1 MNFLDDWNKKN
12 KQTQKK
18 AGLQSASLPAAQ
30 KAELKTPLTL
40 TKSGVVMADGKGGG
54 KLITPTLGPKAA
66 QTPLVKPMAARNA
79 QRSGQLVNTGTMI
92 SDTGSNKRQ
101 APLTLTKSGVVM
113 ADGKGGGKLITPTLG
128 PKAAQTPIVKP
139 MAARKAQR
147 QLVNTGT
154 MISDTGS
161 NKRQVPAVTTPKGKA
176 QRTVDDLPDIAA
188 FGAGNYGADK
198 KPLQGFLARA
208 GKTVSGG
215 AKGSLAG
222 NMDAMGVAYQAGQG
236 GRTQRN
242 TEELRD
248 AQWAVARAKYAY
260 DTDRS
265 PAAKSEL
272 DNALTKMRAFA
283 TVLGDGAYEQ
293 ALDAAYDAAARFGT
307 ADLNELYNSL
317 GNVQPAQGTGVQQ
330 RAGETARDLAADVQ
344 ESANRDI
351 EAAKTGVSKFWQNA
365 IDAGASMTQSG
376 IDAAASAILGLRPTR
391 LNGGYALMGNVVEKR
406 LPGAMIP
413 FATRAFG
420 GAAMEAREGG
430 GDLAEQ
436 IAYGA
441 GIGSVEVAT
450 ELISNV
456 ALPFAKAYGGGAL
469 DDVVQR
475 GIQKAVSKLGKTE
488 AGKRALNAV
497 LQMTA
502 SGAGEG
508 FEELVAQWAEWQ
520 MPRIYG
526 GDVESVEDN
535 LADSLQS
542 FIIGG
547 MSGVAGSL
555 VSPDT
560 YRYKGGETSTA
571 EEGQGT
577 AYRGVVPQNIENPR
591 VGRLEMSS
599 APYNPTGT
607 DISTIYGNQYRNQ
620 VKENAIRRL
629 GIADGKPAYLAAP
642 NITKDGREY
651 YVDVTKASLNKM
663 LYTKGHEP
671 LELER
676 ILLVDNLEKAID
688 GSYWAESK
696 GDRKGRIQINGFDTL
711 RTSFYIDGTP
721 YYADIKVKVVDKGSG
736 QNPQNVA
743 YYIEPEE
750 ITSIKRMDTPSP
762 TGGRHAPNIFFR
774 DNVSIYD
781 PSVSQNIQGV
791 NTWDM
796 RSGAEYA
803 RLPRLVDANGM
814 DAAQRTAWRQALE
827 QMPREKQMQ
836 FEMAADIAR
845 RFGAVVQAR
854 TMADGVQGSY
864 QDGVISIATTA
875 VDPVRQVLIHEL
887 THHMESSGLYSR
899 FSDAA
904 LQFVAED
911 MGADVDT
918 LRRAVMADYAR
929 AGVALDEDG
938 ATREIV
944 AKFAEEK
951 LFTDEETVRRLLARD
966 RNLFQRVYD
975 WIRDTVAKLQGTRE
989 QRRLI
994 DAQNLYE
1001 RALRQAAD
1009 GTQDSGAQL
1018 LYAGENARTA
1028 DLDALTRAAQME
1040 ADGTDARTIRR
1051 ETGWFRGMDGKWR
1064 FEIDD
1069 SGMEYR
1075 RDGDARLM
1083 EESGYRRL
1091 QELTDKWAQNAQ
1103 DQGEPLTAE
1112 ELAESEKLES
1122 EYYDRAWSEKYEL
1135 ADFLR
1140 HSDLFEAYPALR
1152 HTSVVFKETMP
1163 GIGGYYDKT
1172 MDAIVLSKDL
1182 IGSPERT
1189 LVHEIQHV
1197 IQGTEE
1203 FAGGSSPNYWKY
1215 KNKDG
1220 QGYVSD
1226 RRFVEAENRMH
1237 EAMDAMPPAVQE
1249 TVRQINRAKLAQAWD
1264 EVLRLEESLYNG
1276 PYADMY
1282 SDYTQADFD
1291 RRARTDYFK
1300 NANTLELY
1308 RNTAGEIEARD
1319 AANRRG
1325 YTLEQRRQLSPDLGN
1340 EATVFADGGVGY
1352 EIKYPQYTEAD
1363 IKNNSERLRSMEAVE
1378 RLSGNELG
1386 DRNVP
1391 LKDRVQAFFNSLG
1404 NNIRTD
1410 RFGDVA
1416 LGNSSVRS
1424 EIRHGHTPQKV
1435 MTYAAIPSVLQNG
1448 VVVYQNVKN
1457 THELERILVAAPV
1470 EVGAEHERMYVGVML
1485 QRDPQ
1490 NQRLYL
1496 HDVVTE
1502 KEFTTG
1508 GNGHLNTTGPN
1519 AANGE
1524 LFTTDI
1530 LRNALNVKSR
1540 QLSTGRSIEE
1550 MAREHLSDEDIAWQ
1564 EHQERVRAARKN
1576 AALDRLAAREEPPV
1590 RRGEG
1595 HSVDAELQRWRE
1607 QDAPKSVEVPP
1618 VNTWGAT
1625 FDNRV
1630 SAQQRSYAEAISDL
1644 VTQQVSRDAED
1655 MRDGTGRYARAYW
1668 QPESYQA
1675 SDESRLTYEQQM
1687 EEAERVAADRRYW
1700 EAQRRVTD
1708 SPWKNTDMAEQLAEA
1723 SRETMRQKSAG
1734 EKLIGAVES
1743 MDGIEDSIR
1752 ADREL
1757 LQMRREAREAEGM
1770 RMPET
1775 LRRLGVE
1782 PFGSEADYLGAED
1795 LAEQVSGNE
1804 RARRRIKKEVAKIP
1818 ASEKEKLFAR
1828 QLADGTI
1835 SWEDV
1840 PQTVNRSTVDVLAD
1854 YYRTMDTG
1862 TETQLLRDRRNLI
1875 LEREEAKMPSLLGMD
1890 VRYDEGG
1897 LRESGKPSGRLA
1909 RQVSTLRRNLQTPAR
1924 VCATE
1929 WGAQHGRRVYETLF
1943 YPVTENNGRQIDWVN
1958 SMLDRVRTFRGTD
1971 GKARELNREE
1981 RGLVQRL
1988 VETRAAGN
1996 RVQQQEQQY
2005 VEAKRNMD
2013 AARGITVEQYLRE
2026 KGVLQEEKEQAIHA
2040 AYRVFR
2046 AKKKRGELKNTT
2058 SAAYMAETVHG
2069 YAEYEK
2075 AKDEARKELYEKV
2088 IAGEI
2093 TSRSAEARIQEAI
2106 NGGERAIRYFERLG
2120 VDWHKY
2126 EDVNYNQEEIF
2137 RRGTDTDSK
2146 TQEYRDAAKA
2156 WAAAKKNRP
2165 FMSAAENVRNG
2176 EAAEDA
2182 ARTFGIDKSQ
2192 QEYQDLQNYA
2202 AYLDAKKRVKN
2213 IAGVDA
2219 AIVDAAVKA
2228 YGTLYQELYEGINT
2242 FLTAHGYKPI
2252 GFIEGYAPHMQ
2263 PETAK
2268 TAFSKAL
2275 KMLGLDDTAMMLP
2288 TSISGMTADLK
2299 PYKQYDPFF
2308 QTRYG
2313 DKTEYDITKGFENYV
2328 YYLGN
2333 IFYHTDDIMR
2343 IRTAA
2348 KYIRKTYTSEEASE
2362 QISWAENARNFDDAA
2377 IEDFLR
2383 FNGIIRK
2390 GTQLGAGEARA
2401 MLNDYIDGL
2410 YEQIGDVSRYS
2421 EMVKYLD
2428 NYANR
2433 LAGKQNMLD
2442 RGAEAAA
2449 GRRSLN
2455 WVNSLL
2461 GKYGGAKLAFNVSSA
2476 LNQTSQ
2482 LPMVMV
2488 ENGEWTTAKAIRDF
2502 FTKSRSDF
2510 VQHSNFLKGKKG
2522 VDWILGPETGWE
2534 KFKEAGF
2541 SMTEAVDSFTSY
2553 VAVRSK
2559 YLKEIRLGASDA
2571 EAIRAADEY
2580 GRNVMG
2586 SRARGEK
2593 PMLFDT
2599 KNPFWQIA
2607 TRFQLEAMNSWE
2619 HITRDLPAE
2628 IRQTAKE
2635 KGKVAATGQLA
2646 GRAVRYTL
2654 AAFLINCGI
2663 GALSGGSPVPYD
2675 ILGSAA
2681 EAVGAAMGMTKNQAI
2696 ATMLDGV
2703 LEAVFDQRLFGTDEP
2718 EDDEEKDWWAALE
2731 SLFGNAANDVPIL
2744 GRAAALA
2751 GIGDQTLPTADF
2763 SKVGDLVDSARN
2775 NGILTAD
2782 TLDKALTAGGEFLYG
2797 GNQLRKTVQGGM
2809 AAAQGGVYSKGK
2821 LRYQVERT
2829 PWNVGKALLF
2839 GRSALDETEEYYAEK
2854 LKTFSEKQTA
2864 AWEKM
2869 QEAGEPGKTV
2879 EEQRQRAKES
2889 YDLIRQLSGIE
2900 KENDDDNRAALQR
2913 QALRESGVSDEAKAV
2928 VWYEMM
2934 ASEKDRKTMDALK
2947 DADMGEV
2954 ARVLMDMKD
2963 RRKDSQKL
2971 EIIMSS
2977 SLTDAQ
2983 KGTLY
2988 LETLAGDEDKE
2999 KVTALKNAG
3008 MDAYQ
3013 YLTYK
3018 TAISGLSGRTEKLY
3032 AIHTLDLSDYQKD
3045 ALYYL
3050 NGWSKKTHD
3059 DVPWLQGV
3067 SAEAAAN
3074 RLALIVAHRESQPV
3088 EEPKWQQDLEGFL
3101 GTGTNGNPFTRAR
3114 LQRETSQTNPFTR
3127 ARLQANINQILYSGE
3142 QQSAAQDNPFTR
3154 ARLQREAAQQTN
3166 PFLRGRG

>member
-1 MNFLDDWNKKN
+1 M
-12 KQTQKK
+12 
-18 AGLQSASLPAAQ
+18 
-30 KAELKTPLTL
+30 
-40 TKSGVVMADGKGGG
+40 
-54 KLITPTLGPKAA
+54 
-66 QTPLVKPMAARNA
+66 
-79 QRSGQLVNTGTMI
+79 
-92 SDTGSNKRQ
+92 
-101 APLTLTKSGVVM
+101 
-113 ADGKGGGKLITPTLG
+113 
-128 PKAAQTPIVKP
+128 
-139 MAARKAQR
+139 
-147 QLVNTGT
+147 
-154 MISDTGS
+154 
-161 NKRQVPAVTTPKGKA
+161 
-176 QRTVDDLPDIAA
+176 
-188 FGAGNYGADK
+188 
-198 KPLQGFLARA
+198 
-208 GKTVSGG
+208 
-215 AKGSLAG
+215 
-222 NMDAMGVAYQAGQG
+222 
-236 GRTQRN
+236 
-242 TEELRD
+242 
-248 AQWAVARAKYAY
+248 
-260 DTDRS
+260 
-265 PAAKSEL
+265 
-272 DNALTKMRAFA
+272 
-283 TVLGDGAYEQ
+283 
-293 ALDAAYDAAARFGT
+293 
-307 ADLNELYNSL
+307 
-317 GNVQPAQGTGVQQ
+317 
-330 RAGETARDLAADVQ
+330 
-344 ESANRDI
+344 
-351 EAAKTGVSKFWQNA
+351 
-365 IDAGASMTQSG
+365 
-376 IDAAASAILGLRPTR
+376 
-391 LNGGYALMGNVVEKR
+391 
-406 LPGAMIP
+406 
-413 FATRAFG
+413 
-420 GAAMEAREGG
+420 
-430 GDLAEQ
+430 
-436 IAYGA
+436 
-441 GIGSVEVAT
+441 
-450 ELISNV
+450 
-456 ALPFAKAYGGGAL
+456 
-469 DDVVQR
+469 
-475 GIQKAVSKLGKTE
+475 
-488 AGKRALNAV
+488 
-497 LQMTA
+497 
-502 SGAGEG
+502 
-508 FEELVAQWAEWQ
+508 
-520 MPRIYG
+520 
-526 GDVESVEDN
+526 
-535 LADSLQS
+535 
-542 FIIGG
+542 
-547 MSGVAGSL
+547 
-555 VSPDT
+555 
-560 YRYKGGETSTA
+560 
-571 EEGQGT
+571 
-577 AYRGVVPQNIENPR
+577 
-591 VGRLEMSS
+591 
-599 APYNPTGT
+599 
-607 DISTIYGNQYRNQ
+607 
-620 VKENAIRRL
+620 
-629 GIADGKPAYLAAP
+629 
-642 NITKDGREY
+642 
-651 YVDVTKASLNKM
+651 
-663 LYTKGHEP
+663 
-671 LELER
+671 
-676 ILLVDNLEKAID
+676 
-688 GSYWAESK
+688 
-696 GDRKGRIQINGFDTL
+696 
-711 RTSFYIDGTP
+711 
-721 YYADIKVKVVDKGSG
+721 
-736 QNPQNVA
+736 
-743 YYIEPEE
+743 
-750 ITSIKRMDTPSP
+750 
-762 TGGRHAPNIFFR
+762 
-774 DNVSIYD
+774 
-781 PSVSQNIQGV
+781 
-791 NTWDM
+791 
-796 RSGAEYA
+796 
-803 RLPRLVDANGM
+803 
-814 DAAQRTAWRQALE
+814 
-827 QMPREKQMQ
+827 
-836 FEMAADIAR
+836 
-845 RFGAVVQAR
+845 
-854 TMADGVQGSY
+854 
-864 QDGVISIATTA
+864 
-875 VDPVRQVLIHEL
+875 
-887 THHMESSGLYSR
+887 
-899 FSDAA
+899 
-904 LQFVAED
+904 
-911 MGADVDT
+911 
-918 LRRAVMADYAR
+918 
-929 AGVALDEDG
+929 
-938 ATREIV
+938 
-944 AKFAEEK
+944 
-951 LFTDEETVRRLLARD
+951 
-966 RNLFQRVYD
+966 
-975 WIRDTVAKLQGTRE
+975 
-989 QRRLI
+989 
-994 DAQNLYE
+994 
-1001 RALRQAAD
+1001 
-1009 GTQDSGAQL
+1009 
-1018 LYAGENARTA
+1018 
-1028 DLDALTRAAQME
+1028 
-1040 ADGTDARTIRR
+1040 
-1051 ETGWFRGMDGKWR
+1051 
-1064 FEIDD
+1064 
-1069 SGMEYR
+1069 
-1075 RDGDARLM
+1075 
-1083 EESGYRRL
+1083 
-1091 QELTDKWAQNAQ
+1091 
-1103 DQGEPLTAE
+1103 
-1112 ELAESEKLES
+1112 
-1122 EYYDRAWSEKYEL
+1122 
-1135 ADFLR
+1135 
-1140 HSDLFEAYPALR
+1140 
-1152 HTSVVFKETMP
+1152 
-1163 GIGGYYDKT
+1163 
-1172 MDAIVLSKDL
+1172 
-1182 IGSPERT
+1182 
-1189 LVHEIQHV
+1189 
-1197 IQGTEE
+1197 
-1203 FAGGSSPNYWKY
+1203 
-1215 KNKDG
+1215 
-1220 QGYVSD
+1220 
-1226 RRFVEAENRMH
+1226 
-1237 EAMDAMPPAVQE
+1237 
-1249 TVRQINRAKLAQAWD
+1249 
-1264 EVLRLEESLYNG
+1264 
-1276 PYADMY
+1276 
-1282 SDYTQADFD
+1282 
-1291 RRARTDYFK
+1291 
-1300 NANTLELY
+1300 
-1308 RNTAGEIEARD
+1308 
-1319 AANRRG
+1319 
-1325 YTLEQRRQLSPDLGN
+1325 
-1340 EATVFADGGVGY
+1340 
-1352 EIKYPQYTEAD
+1352 
-1363 IKNNSERLRSMEAVE
+1363 
-1378 RLSGNELG
+1378 
-1386 DRNVP
+1386 
-1391 LKDRVQAFFNSLG
+1391 
-1404 NNIRTD
+1404 
-1410 RFGDVA
+1410 
-1416 LGNSSVRS
+1416 
-1424 EIRHGHTPQKV
+1424 
-1435 MTYAAIPSVLQNG
+1435 
-1448 VVVYQNVKN
+1448 
-1457 THELERILVAAPV
+1457 AAPV
-1470 EVGAEHERMYVGVML
+1470 TVGTSAEKMYTAVML

-1490 NQRLYL
+1490 TQRLYL
-1496 HDVVTE
+1496 HDAITE
-1502 KEFTTG
+1502 KELDIRGTEHLKTHRGSDTT
-1508 GNGHLNTTGPN
+1508 NS
-1519 AANGE
+1519 E
-1524 LFTTDI
+1524 LYTTDI
-1530 LRNALNVKSR
+1530 LRNALNVKR
-1540 QLSTGRSIEE
+1540 EQLSTGRSIEE
-1550 MAREHLSDEDIAWQ
+1550 MAGEHLSDEDIAWQ

-1958 SMLDRVRTFRGTD
+1958 SMLNRVRTFRGTD

-2126 EDVNYNQEEIF
+2126 EDTYYSQEAIF
-2137 RRGTDTDSK
+2137 RRGTDADSK
-2146 TQEYRDAAKA
+2146 TQEYRGAAKA
-2156 WAAAKKNRP
+2156 WSAAKKNRP
-2165 FMSAAENVRNG
+2165 FLSAAENVRNG
-2176 EAAEDA
+2176 EAVEDA

-2202 AYLDAKKRVKN
+2202 AYLDAQKRVKDT
-2213 IAGVDA
+2213 AGVDA

-2383 FNGIIRK
+2383 FNGIIKK
-2390 GTQLGAGEARA
+2390 GTKLGAGEAKIV
-2401 MLNDYIDGL
+2401 LNDYIDGL

-2869 QEAGEPGKTV
+2869 QETGEPGKTV

-2900 KENDDDNRAALQR
+2900 KENDDDNGAALQR

-3032 AIHTLDLSDYQKD
+3032 AIHTMDLSDYQKD
-3045 ALYYL
+3045 ALYYM

-3059 DVPWLQGV
+3059 DVPWVQGV
-3067 SAEAAAN
+3067 SVEAAAN
-3074 RLALIVAHRESQPV
+3074 RLALIVAHRESQPE
-3088 EEPKWQQDLEGFL
+3088 EEPKWRQDLEGFL

-3114 LQRETSQTNPFTR
+3114 LQRETAQTNPFTR